1 MVKSYSE
8 NANHNMRRPVVKEEI
23 VSFMRT
29 KQKQNESFLAEI
41 EAFARQENIPIIQ
54 HEVVAYFRVL
64 LQTIQPKAI
73 LEVGTAIGFSAL
85 LMAENVP
92 TASITTIDR
101 NPEMIELAKKNFE
114 KYDSRHQISLLE
126 GDAADIL
133 STLNQEFDFVFLD
146 SAKSKYIVFLPE
158 IIRNL
163 KVGGIIIIDDVFQ
176 GGDIAKPIEEV
187 RRGQRTIYRGL
198 HKLFQATLDHPDL
211 SASLIPL
218 SDGLLM
224 IRKNKEFVDLID

>member
-92 TASITTIDR
+92 TASIITIDR

-158 IIRNL
+158 ILRNL

>member
-158 IIRNL
+158 ILRNL
-163 KVGGIIIIDDVFQ
+163 KLGGIIIIDDVFQ

>member
-158 IIRNL
+158 ILRNL
-163 KVGGIIIIDDVFQ
+163 MVGGIIIIDDVFQ

-224 IRKNKEFVDLID
+224 IRKNKEFVDLIY

>member
-1 MVKSYSE
+1 MVKSYSK

-23 VSFMRT
+23 VRFMRHHQMKT
-29 KQKQNESFLAEI
+29 SGHLADI

-54 HEVVAYFRVL
+54 HEVVSYFRVL
-64 LQTIQPKAI
+64 LQSLRPKRI
-73 LEVGTAIGFSAL
+73 LEIGTAIGFSAL
-85 LMAENVP
+85 LMAENAPEAEIV
-92 TASITTIDR
+92 TIDR
-101 NPEMIELAKKNFE
+101 NPEMIAFAKENFA
-114 KYDSRHQISLLE
+114 KYDKKKQITLLE
-126 GDAADIL
+126 GDAADVL
-133 STLNQEFDFVFLD
+133 SQLDQTFDFVFMD

-158 IIRNL
+158 IL
-163 KVGGIIIIDDVFQ
+163 KHLQVGGLIICDDVFQ

-198 HKLFQATLDHPDL
+198 HQLFEATLDNPSL

-224 IRKNKEFVDLID
+224 VRKNSDNVRLSD

>member
-114 KYDSRHQISLLE
+114 KYDRRHQISLLE

-133 STLNQEFDFVFLD
+133 STLNKEFDFVFLD

-158 IIRNL
+158 ILRNL

>member
-158 IIRNL
+158 ILRNL
-163 KVGGIIIIDDVFQ
+163 KLGGIIIIDDVFQ

-224 IRKNKEFVDLID
+224 IRKNKEFVDLIY

>member
-101 NPEMIELAKKNFE
+101 NPEMIELAKKNFQ

-158 IIRNL
+158 ILRNL

>member
-8 NANHNMRRPVVKEEI
+8 NANHNMRHPVVKEEI

-158 IIRNL
+158 ILRNL

-224 IRKNKEFVDLID
+224 IRKNKEFVDLVD

>member
-64 LQTIQPKAI
+64 LQTIQPKTI

-158 IIRNL
+158 ILRNL

>member
-1 MVKSYSE
+1 M
-8 NANHNMRRPVVKEEI
+8 KEEI

-158 IIRNL
+158 ILRNL